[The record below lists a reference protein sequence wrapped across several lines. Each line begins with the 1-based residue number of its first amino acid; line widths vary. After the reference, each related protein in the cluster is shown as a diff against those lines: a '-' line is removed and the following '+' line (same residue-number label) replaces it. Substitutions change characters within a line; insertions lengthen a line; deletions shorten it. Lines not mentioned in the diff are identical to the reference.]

1 QSKPTALEIITK
13 IGLNGYEDAYVSELS
28 GGMKQ
33 RVGFARAL
41 KIEPEILFL
50 DEPFSSLD
58 IVTAKTLR
66 DDIMRL
72 CHTGET

>member
-1 QSKPTALEIITK
+1 
-13 IGLNGYEDAYVSELS
+13 
-28 GGMKQ
+28 MKQ

-41 KIEPEILFL
+41 MIEPEILFL

-72 CHTGET
+72 